1 MAMSRIVV
9 SFGSSEQWDI
19 TGEEG
24 SMREQYDELKA
35 LLHLQVDGVHA
46 RFFELTG
53 FRNSADRKSEQFI
66 VRVEDIKGVDIQET

>member
-19 TGEEG
+19 TGEHG
-24 SMREQYDELKA
+24 DMWDQYAKLKRVVQA
-35 LLHLQVDGVHA
+35 IDGTGE

-53 FRNSADRKSEQFI
+53 FRNLADRKAEAFVI
-66 VRVEDIKGVDIQET
+66 RVEDIKGVDIQET